1 MRSHMRRGQFL
12 YFGRIVALA
21 TFSIAG
27 AIWAL
32 VRYYTHPRAPMLV
45 PVPPPALTY
54 DPDAGETPVFFE
66 DED

>member
-1 MRSHMRRGQFL
+1 MRERMRRGQFL

-27 AIWAL
+27 AVWAL
-32 VRYYTHPRAPMLV
+32 VRYYTHPHAQMLV

-54 DPDAGETPVFFE
+54 DPDAGETPIDL
-66 DED
+66 DEDR